1 MYIWTGI
8 IVEGQLD
15 EVKAA
20 AEKAEE
26 KLNLPPLFGFP
37 MHVSVKISF
46 FVPNDKTNEV
56 VDFLTGYF
64 SSLKPF
70 TIPIRAI
77 ELEDTIVWVRMEECE
92 ELKIIQSDMNRL
104 LGEKFAV
111 PVHEYDTDFKFHS
124 TLCIADEEVAKA
136 FYNEVKNAPVPMV
149 LKAGKAGIAISEEWK
164 TYGFKII
171 KTIDFSGGK

>member
-15 EVKAA
+15 EVKAEA
-20 AEKAEE
+20 IKAEK

-56 VDFLTGYF
+56 VDFLTEYF

-70 TIPIRAI
+70 AIPVKAI
-77 ELEDTIVWVRMEECE
+77 ELEDTIVWVRMKECD
-92 ELKIIQSDMNRL
+92 ELKNIQSDMNSL
-104 LGEKFAV
+104 LGEKFGV

-124 TLCIADEEVAKA
+124 TLCMADEGTAKA
-136 FYNEVKNAPVPMV
+136 FYAEVKNAHVPSV
-149 LKAGKAGIAISEEWK
+149 LKAKKAGVAISEEWK
-164 TYGFKII
+164 AFGFKII
-171 KTIDFSGGK
+171 KTIDFLA

>member
-15 EVKAA
+15 EVKAEA
-20 AEKAEE
+20 IKAEE

-56 VDFLTGYF
+56 VDFLSEYF

-70 TIPIRAI
+70 SVPVKAI
-77 ELEDTIVWVRMEECE
+77 ELEDTIVWVRMKECD
-92 ELKIIQSDMNRL
+92 ELKKIQSDMNRL
-104 LGEKFAV
+104 LGEKFGV

-124 TLCIADEEVAKA
+124 TLCMADEGTAKA
-136 FYNEVKNAPVPMV
+136 FYAVVKNAHVPSV
-149 LKAGKAGIAISEEWK
+149 LKAKKAGIAISEEWK
-164 TYGFKII
+164 PFGFKII
-171 KTIDFSGGK
+171 KTIDFSGE

>member
-15 EVKAA
+15 EVKAEA
-20 AEKAEE
+20 IKAEE
-26 KLNLPPLFGFP
+26 KLNLLPLFGFP

-56 VDFLTGYF
+56 VDFLSEYF

-70 TIPIRAI
+70 SVPVKAI
-77 ELEDTIVWVRMEECE
+77 ELEDTIVWVRMKECD
-92 ELKIIQSDMNRL
+92 ELKKIQSDMNRL
-104 LGEKFAV
+104 LGEKFGV

-124 TLCIADEEVAKA
+124 TLCIAAEGVAEA
-136 FYNEVKNAPVPMV
+136 FYNEVKNAPVPSV
-149 LKAGKAGIAISEEWK
+149 LKAKKAGIAISEEWK
-164 TYGFKII
+164 PFGFKII
-171 KTIDFSGGK
+171 KTIDFLA

>member
-15 EVKAA
+15 EVKAEA
-20 AEKAEE
+20 IKAEK

-56 VDFLTGYF
+56 VDFLTEYF
-64 SSLKPF
+64 SSLKQF
-70 TIPIRAI
+70 AIPVKAI
-77 ELEDTIVWVRMEECE
+77 ELEDTIVWVRMKECD
-92 ELKIIQSDMNRL
+92 ELKNIQSDMNSL
-104 LGEKFAV
+104 LGEKFGV

-124 TLCIADEEVAKA
+124 TLCMADEGTAKA
-136 FYNEVKNAPVPMV
+136 FYAEVKNAHVPSV
-149 LKAGKAGIAISEEWK
+149 LKAKKAGIAISEEWK
-164 TYGFKII
+164 AFGFKII
-171 KTIDFSGGK
+171 KTIDFLA

>member
-15 EVKAA
+15 EVKAEA
-20 AEKAEE
+20 IKAEE
-26 KLNLPPLFGFP
+26 KLNLPSLFSFP

-56 VDFLTGYF
+56 VDFLSEYF

-70 TIPIRAI
+70 SVPVKAI
-77 ELEDTIVWVRMEECE
+77 ELEDTIVWVRMKECD
-92 ELKIIQSDMNRL
+92 ELKNIQSDMNSL
-104 LGEKFAV
+104 LGEKFGV

-124 TLCIADEEVAKA
+124 TLCIADEGVAEA
-136 FYNEVKNAPVPMV
+136 FYNEVKNAPVPSV
-149 LKAGKAGIAISEEWK
+149 LKAKKAGIAISEEWK
-164 TYGFKII
+164 PFGFKII
-171 KTIDFSGGK
+171 KTIDFLA

>member
-15 EVKAA
+15 EVKTASIE
-20 AEKAEE
+20 AEK
-26 KLNLPPLFGFP
+26 KLHLQPLFGFP

-56 VDFLTGYF
+56 VDFLTEYF

-70 TIPIRAI
+70 SVPVKAI
-77 ELEDTIVWVRMEECE
+77 ELEDTIVWVRMKECD
-92 ELKIIQSDMNRL
+92 ELKKIQSDMNRL
-104 LGEKFAV
+104 LGEKFGV

-124 TLCIADEEVAKA
+124 TLCMADEKVAEA
-136 FYNEVKNAPVPMV
+136 FYNEVKNAPVPMF
-149 LKAGKAGIAISEEWK
+149 LKAEKAGIAISEEWK
-164 TYGFKII
+164 PFGFKII
-171 KTIDFSGGK
+171 KTIDFSGE

>member
-15 EVKAA
+15 EVKAEA
-20 AEKAEE
+20 IKAEE

-56 VDFLTGYF
+56 VDFLSEYF

-70 TIPIRAI
+70 SVPVKAI
-77 ELEDTIVWVRMEECE
+77 ELEDTIVWVRMKECD
-92 ELKIIQSDMNRL
+92 ELKKMKKYMLQNMFI
-104 LGEKFAV
+104 
-111 PVHEYDTDFKFHS
+111 
-124 TLCIADEEVAKA
+124 
-136 FYNEVKNAPVPMV
+136 
-149 LKAGKAGIAISEEWK
+149 
-164 TYGFKII
+164 
-171 KTIDFSGGK
+171 